1 MFSMLLAT
9 FGQQPS
15 AAPKQTPTTQEKP
28 PDIDSQ
34 DVVKITTN
42 LVQIDVTVTKDGK
55 PVSELRPED
64 FEILEDGK
72 PQTVTNFSY
81 VSNVPG
87 SASRP
92 TSAVP
97 RSKDKSAPPVPPARV
112 NLNDQRRTI
121 ALVVDD
127 LGMSFESMARLRP
140 RVRRESPGGT
150 RSSRS
155 GC

>member
-1 MFSMLLAT
+1 MFVQVLLSLCLIFSMLVAT

-15 AAPKQTPTTQEKP
+15 PSPKQTPTTQEKP
-28 PDIDSQ
+28 AEIDTQ

-55 PVSELRPED
+55 PVTDLRPED

-92 TSAVP
+92 
-97 RSKDKSAPPVPPARV
+97 
-112 NLNDQRRTI
+112 
-121 ALVVDD
+121 
-127 LGMSFESMARLRP
+127 
-140 RVRRESPGGT
+140 
-150 RSSRS
+150 
-155 GC
+155 